1 MLLRP
6 HWIERFEA
14 RQRRKPGAIVPGSD
28 MPELER
34 PAGTWQCDLSND
46 ALTWSAPVFELFGIP
61 RGIRVDRRD
70 IVEMYTEESRVLL
83 DRLRSE
89 AIANCGAFTFEA
101 QIRRT
106 DGVLR
111 WMRVSAD
118 VVCRGGRATHLYGTK
133 QDITDEIHG

>member
-1 MLLRP
+1 MLRP

-14 RQRRKPGAIVPGSD
+14 RGTVPGGD

-46 ALTWSAPVFELFGIP
+46 ALTWSTPVFELFGIP

-70 IVEMYTEESRVLL
+70 IVEMYTRESRALL

-89 AIANCGAFTFEA
+89 AIAHCSAFTFEA
-101 QIRRT
+101 QIRRP
-106 DGVLR
+106 DGALR

-118 VVCRGGRATHLYGTK
+118 VVCRSGRATYLYGTK
-133 QDITDEIHG
+133 QDITDEIDG

>member
-14 RQRRKPGAIVPGSD
+14 RETVPGGD

-70 IVEMYTEESRVLL
+70 IVEMYTRESRVLL

-101 QIRRT
+101 QIRRP
-106 DGVLR
+106 DGALR

-133 QDITDEIHG
+133 QDITDEIDG

>member
-14 RQRRKPGAIVPGSD
+14 RETLPGDD

-70 IVEMYTEESRVLL
+70 IVEMYTRESRVLL

-101 QIRRT
+101 QIRRP
-106 DGVLR
+106 DGALR

-118 VVCRGGRATHLYGTK
+118 VVCRGGRATHLYGIK
-133 QDITDEIHG
+133 QDITDETRG

>member
-14 RQRRKPGAIVPGSD
+14 RKTVPGAD

-34 PAGTWQCDLSND
+34 LAGTWECDLSND

-70 IVEMYTEESRVLL
+70 IVEMYTRESRVLL

-101 QIRRT
+101 QIRRP
-106 DGVLR
+106 DGALR

-118 VVCRGGRATHLYGTK
+118 VVCRGGRATHLYGIK
-133 QDITDEIHG
+133 QDITDEIQG

>member
-14 RQRRKPGAIVPGSD
+14 RKTVPGGD

-34 PAGTWQCDLSND
+34 PAGTWECDLSND
-46 ALTWSAPVFELFGIP
+46 ALTWSAPVFELFDIP

-70 IVEMYTEESRVLL
+70 IVEMYARESRVLL

-101 QIRRT
+101 QIRRP
-106 DGVLR
+106 DGALR

-118 VVCRGGRATHLYGTK
+118 VVCRGGRATHLYGIK